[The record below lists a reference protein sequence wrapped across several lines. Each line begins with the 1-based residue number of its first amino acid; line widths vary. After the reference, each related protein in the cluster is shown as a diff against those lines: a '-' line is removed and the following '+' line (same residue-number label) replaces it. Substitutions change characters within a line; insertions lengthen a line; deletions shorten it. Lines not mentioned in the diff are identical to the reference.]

1 MSNEKDDNLFFK
13 TNVDQIKEEDKETQ
27 NNNNNIL
34 NLKEENSE
42 ESEEEEDEKDE
53 EENKEMKTFTIE
65 LLIHSKVM
73 DNREEIN
80 HCICHNYILPNGEE
94 ILPKDDNKLKEN
106 DNLFIEKEIIPSIQ
120 IPIIRIKKNSKEKN
134 ELKHIESQDKFY
146 IKMSELTKELKK
158 IGYPMSGSMINVYI
172 NYTKNYVYFGT
183 EPLDN
188 KVILFSYM
196 LEPNKDVIKLKIIN
210 YIQKRMLDGYT
221 NAIIN
226 TYFRKPIKKKNQNE
240 NINSLDLKIFA
251 PSLTNIDYF
260 DKGEKKQK
268 DENSMSYSDSDNLEE
283 NEEEEEEEENNID
296 YKNLSD
302 AKKRERKIGYI
313 IEKVYAWRKLY
324 NGYLDDNDKFI
335 KYPLEEAAKKIG
347 VSKKSLDDYL
357 LQIRFGRKCEFNFDE
372 NKNEKIG
379 TLRTSN
385 ENWKNN
391 HPVNIVKRE
400 RKQRKTKEKKG
411 KKGKSKGKEE
421 KKEQKNSSL
430 SIELKLDKS
439 ASKQSSLGLKRNKSK
454 SKSFNLK

>member
-1 MSNEKDDNLFFK
+1 MSNEKDDKLFFQG
-13 TNVDQIKEEDKETQ
+13 NVDFIEEEDKETKKD
-27 NNNNNIL
+27 NELNI

-42 ESEEEEDEKDE
+42 ESEEEDQKDE
-53 EENKEMKTFTIE
+53 EENIEMKTFTIE

-94 ILPKDDNKLKEN
+94 DLPKDDNKIKEN
-106 DNLFIEKEIIPSIQ
+106 ENLFVEKEIIPGIE
-120 IPIIRIKKNSKEKN
+120 IPITRIKKNSKEKN
-134 ELKHIESQDKFY
+134 ELNFIESADKFY
-146 IKMSELTKELKK
+146 IKMNELTKELKK

-226 TYFRKPIKKKNQNE
+226 TYFRKPIPKKRKSE
-240 NINSLDLKIFA
+240 NNPSLDLKMYM
-251 PSLTNIDYF
+251 PSMTNIDYF
-260 DKGEKKQK
+260 DKGNKKQK
-268 DENSMSYSDSDNLEE
+268 DENSLSSLDSINLEE
-283 NEEEEEEEENNID
+283 KEEEEEEEEENNID
-296 YKNLSD
+296 YKNLTD

-324 NGYLDDNDKFI
+324 NGYLDDNNKFI
-335 KYPLEEAAKKIG
+335 KYPLEKAALAID

-357 LQIRFGRKCEFNFDE
+357 LQIRFGRKCGFNFDE

-379 TLRTSN
+379 TLRTYN
-385 ENWKNN
+385 DEWKKNN
-391 HPVNIVKRE
+391 IVNTEKKE
-400 RKQRKTKEKKG
+400 RKQRKKKTKKDKA
-411 KKGKSKGKEE
+411 KEE
-421 KKEQKNSSL
+421 NKEQNKISNISLELNKSGTKNL
-430 SIELKLDKS
+430 SNK
-439 ASKQSSLGLKRNKSK
+439 SSLGLKRNKSK
-454 SKSFNLK
+454 SKSLKKNK